1 MKPGLD
7 ICHSHPTALM
17 LREWKR
23 LTLAESRA
31 IQLQDWAEVQRLQDT
46 KAQIRAE
53 YEQLDPM
60 VDEAR
65 FRPEAQEVLALEQ
78 ANLDCLS
85 HSMQTTRAQILAEDK
100 SIQNIQQVQ
109 RAYGSR
115 FGTYWQQYT

>member
-1 MKPGLD
+1 
-7 ICHSHPTALM
+7 M